1 MADDGSTTQVKAAV
15 RTLDLFEAFAA
26 AGGPMTLSE
35 LSQRIRVPIS
45 SCHSLVRTLQRRG
58 YVYVM
63 EGRRLIY
70 PTKRLAGI
78 AVALGRYDP
87 VLDRL
92 APIMARLAGR
102 TGETVILGKLQGD
115 IVVYLDVVLSPQTV
129 RYAAAPGDTHPAHAT
144 ALAKAILS
152 LLPDDALD
160 KTISGMSFRPYTGK
174 SITDPAQFRAEIEAG
189 RKEGHFA
196 TRGETIADM
205 TGFATAHVIGDE
217 AYALGVAG
225 PSGRVEAASAGILDA
240 MRDAAGE
247 IGEMGRLS
255 GA

>member
-1 MADDGSTTQVKAAV
+1 MADDGSMTQVKAAV

-45 SCHSLVRTLQRRG
+45 SCHSLVRTLQQRG
-58 YVYVM
+58 YLYVM

-78 AVALGRYDP
+78 ATALGRFDTA
-87 VLDRL
+87 LDRL
-92 APIMARLAGR
+92 APIMARLAER

-152 LLPDDALD
+152 LLSDADLD
-160 KTISGMSFRPYTGK
+160 KTISGMSFRPYTGR
-174 SITDPAQFRAEIEAG
+174 SITDASVFRAEVEAG
-189 RKEGHFA
+189 RKSGYFA

-217 AYALGVAG
+217 TYALGVAG
-225 PSGRVEAASAGILDA
+225 PSSRVEAAGASILDA
-240 MRDAAGE
+240 MRAAADE
-247 IGEMGRLS
+247 IAGMGRAT